1 MREKRIIGGA
11 EMKEKGE
18 KIAIYSRKSRFTGK
32 GESIGNQVELCKAY
46 LRNAFGEND
55 AAQCIVFE
63 DEGFSGGNINRPAF
77 QNMMAKVR
85 KGNIKAIAVYRLD
98 RISRNIS
105 DFAGLIDELTKRDVS
120 FISIREQFDT
130 GTPMGRAMMYIISVF
145 SQLERE
151 TIAQRIRD
159 NMLELAKTGR
169 WLGGNTP
176 TGYASES
183 VSNVTL
189 DGKTRKACKLK
200 LIPKEAELV
209 QTVFDLYLR
218 TDSLTAVEAELLRR
232 EIKTKRGNDFT
243 RFSIKAILENPVY
256 MIADE
261 EARRYFV
268 QRGVTVHGQAEA
280 FDGSRGIIAY
290 NRTDQE
296 KGKAAVYLPM
306 DEWIVAVGKHPGIIP
321 SGQWIRVQAS
331 LERNRSKAYR
341 KPRSNEAL
349 LTGILFCACGG
360 RMYPKQRKSL
370 AADTVQRYSYV
381 CKEKERSKRS
391 RCNCANA
398 DGNTLDAA
406 VFTQVATL
414 DEDLH
419 SFTDRLE
426 KNRRHIAASQR
437 YEQREDLREELTR
450 SDRKINGLID
460 AMSLLENAQAKL
472 QVARRIEGLLA
483 AKERLGQRL
492 RETEQTSA
500 EGGTESRDLSKLRQ
514 ILPDYRACAGEM
526 TLEEKREAIRRVICK
541 VMWDGENA
549 HVFFRGDDEKIPD
562 NCDLEKMP
570 EMK

>member
-1 MREKRIIGGA
+1 
-11 EMKEKGE
+11 MKEKGE

-77 QNMMAKVR
+77 QNMMAEVR

-209 QTVFDLYLR
+209 QTVFDLYLQ

-280 FDGSRGIIAY
+280 FDGSCGIIAY

-349 LTGILFCACGG
+349 LTGILFCTCGG

-370 AADTVQRYSYV
+370 AADTVQRYSYA

-398 DGNTLDAA
+398 DGNILDAA
-406 VFTQVATL
+406 VFTQIATL
-414 DEDLH
+414 EEDLH

-437 YEQREDLREELTR
+437 HEQREDLREELTR

-472 QVARRIEGLLA
+472 QVARRIEALLA

-492 RETEQTSA
+492 HETEQTSA